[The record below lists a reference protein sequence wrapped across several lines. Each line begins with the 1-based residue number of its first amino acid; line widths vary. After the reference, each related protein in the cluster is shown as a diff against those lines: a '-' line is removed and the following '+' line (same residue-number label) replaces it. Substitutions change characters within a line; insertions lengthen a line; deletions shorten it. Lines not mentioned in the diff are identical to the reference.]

1 MPPHSPQRLLSRTNN
16 VYNKPYSPLRSP
28 VQRASPT
35 RSPIARSGTKAI
47 HRQNKVPS
55 PRRRTPD
62 EISRQYANMTLEEYI
77 ASKEKRSTSTIE
89 TNTPSSMMQT
99 ADQKIRVCVR
109 KRPLNKSEMLA
120 KEKDIAQ
127 MSGMRTINILEPK
140 VKLDLTQYVEPHS
153 FTFDNVFDSNI
164 SNRTIYQKTT
174 RPLVDYMF
182 EGGKSTCFAL

>member
-1 MPPHSPQRLLSRTNN
+1 
-16 VYNKPYSPLRSP
+16 
-28 VQRASPT
+28 
-35 RSPIARSGTKAI
+35 
-47 HRQNKVPS
+47 
-55 PRRRTPD
+55 
-62 EISRQYANMTLEEYI
+62 
-77 ASKEKRSTSTIE
+77 
-89 TNTPSSMMQT
+89 
-99 ADQKIRVCVR
+99 
-109 KRPLNKSEMLA
+109 MLA

-127 MSGMRTINILEPK
+127 MSGMRTIEILEPR